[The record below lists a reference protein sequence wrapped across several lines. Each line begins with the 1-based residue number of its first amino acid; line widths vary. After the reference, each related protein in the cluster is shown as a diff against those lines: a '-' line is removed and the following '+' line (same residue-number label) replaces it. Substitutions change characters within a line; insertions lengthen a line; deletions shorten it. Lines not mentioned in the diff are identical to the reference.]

1 MGQISSVNSP
11 MKSSLQKS
19 LLSLTPTKRE
29 ELEHLIEEWS
39 YRWSIQARDKQQL
52 PPGDWMIWAIIAGRG
67 FGKTRTGAETVRI
80 WSEQVPI
87 IHIIG
92 RTATD
97 MRDTMIE
104 GPAGL
109 LSVHP
114 DYNRPKYE
122 PSKKRITWPNGCKAQ
137 LFSADEPDVLRG
149 PQCYKLWADEVASWK
164 YSESWDMALMGLRLG
179 DLPQGIVT
187 TTPRPIPLI
196 KEMVK
201 DPDNYVTTGNT
212 FENRENLSQV
222 FFKKVVSK
230 YEGTR
235 LGKQELY
242 AEILEDMEGALWTQE
257 LIEKAHVSKAPDLLR
272 IVVAIDPAV
281 TSDPDSDET
290 GIVTAGIGTDDH
302 CYILDDLTGIYT
314 PTEWARRAIGAYT
327 TRKADRIIG
336 EANNGGDLIEQVLR
350 TLNSDVSYSK
360 VWASRGKVTRA
371 EPVVALYEQHR
382 IKHVGSLPELEAEM
396 TTWAAKEGEKSPN
409 RVDALVWAVTELMLN
424 QDTFFVV

>member
-1 MGQISSVNSP
+1 
-11 MKSSLQKS
+11 
-19 LLSLTPTKRE
+19 
-29 ELEHLIEEWS
+29 
-39 YRWSIQARDKQQL
+39 
-52 PPGDWMIWAIIAGRG
+52 MIWAIIAGRG

>member
-1 MGQISSVNSP
+1 MSQP
-11 MKSSLQKS
+11 
-19 LLSLTPTKRE
+19 KRE
-29 ELEHLIEEWS
+29 ELEQLIEEWG
-39 YRWSIQARDKQQL
+39 YRWSIQGREKQQL

-80 WSEQVPI
+80 WSDQVPI

-122 PSKKRITWPNGCKAQ
+122 PSKKRVTWSNGCRAQ

-164 YSESWDMALMGLRLG
+164 YAESWDMALMGLRLG
-179 DLPQGIVT
+179 DLPQRIVT

-196 KEMVK
+196 KDMVS
-201 DPDNYVTTGNT
+201 DADNYITTGST
-212 FENRENLSQV
+212 FENRDNLSSV

-242 AEILEDMEGALWTQE
+242 AEILEDMEGALWTQKLIEQAHVNKAPE
-257 LIEKAHVSKAPDLLR
+257 LIR

-290 GIVTAGIGTDDH
+290 GICVAGIGTDDN
-302 CYILDDLTGIYT
+302 CYVLDDLTGIYT

-327 TRKADRIIG
+327 TRKADRVIG

-350 TLNSDVSYSK
+350 TLDKDVSYSK

-371 EPVVALYEQHR
+371 EPVVALYEQRR
-382 IKHVGSLPELEAEM
+382 IKHVGSLPELETEM

-409 RVDALVWAVTELMLN
+409 RVDALVWAVSELMLN

>member
-52 PPGDWMIWAIIAGRG
+52 PPGDWMIWAIIPGRG